1 MWRSSCS
8 AGAEYWQLVSVA
20 LAVIGV
26 IVAKKAFAL
35 RLDEAMLSALQRWAD
50 DEFRSINGQIEYLL
64 HDALKK
70 NGRLP
75 RTHPSVAA
83 DKEQPEN

>member
-1 MWRSSCS
+1 M
-8 AGAEYWQLVSVA
+8 
-20 LAVIGV
+20 
-26 IVAKKAFAL
+26 AKKAFAL

-75 RTHPSVAA
+75 SAKPSVAV
-83 DKEQPEN
+83 DKEQSEH

>member
-1 MWRSSCS
+1 
-8 AGAEYWQLVSVA
+8 
-20 LAVIGV
+20 
-26 IVAKKAFAL
+26 VAKKAFAL

-70 NGRLP
+70 HGRLP
-75 RTHPSVAA
+75 SAKPSVAA
-83 DKEQPEN
+83 DKEQSEH

>member
-1 MWRSSCS
+1 
-8 AGAEYWQLVSVA
+8 
-20 LAVIGV
+20 
-26 IVAKKAFAL
+26 
-35 RLDEAMLSALQRWAD
+35 MLSALQRWAD

>member
-1 MWRSSCS
+1 M
-8 AGAEYWQLVSVA
+8 
-20 LAVIGV
+20 
-26 IVAKKAFAL
+26 AKKAFAL

-64 HDALKK
+64 HDALRK

-75 RTHPSVAA
+75 TKTDA
-83 DKEQPEN
+83 DKADAPTVKQQHD